1 MDGLE
6 MTQQIRVD
14 SEITHIPILVFTAL
28 SSLTLEDPLEAGANK
43 IFYKPFDFNELRQI
57 VREMLGQSNS
67 E

>member
-1 MDGLE
+1 

-43 IFYKPFDFNELRQI
+43 ISYKPFDFNELRQI